1 MGFNINYILLHTASL
16 NSIGIQNG
24 SEMTFGEMIM
34 SPAAVRTT
42 VLSGWT
48 DKFQEFGVNPADAL
62 AVAGVDQQIFP
73 GGHETIPLANF
84 TRMAEYVGEAASNSA
99 ATWLI
104 GESYD
109 LAELGEVGAA
119 VTSAKTLGGALRRLT
134 DNFELLQDSSRLSL
148 ETDADAATISYRI
161 LEPSIWPRYH
171 DALFSM
177 GIIAK
182 IVRMAIPD
190 AMESFELGFECSKR
204 DTGLHL
210 SPAQMAF
217 ECEANSI
224 RIPIALLDRAMPISQ
239 SPSDLNSLKS
249 LSSAL
254 AEKRRS
260 RSACERLAG
269 IIFERLSDGDIN
281 QDCLA
286 SEIGMSSRTM
296 RRRLADEA
304 TSFQQLL
311 DECRMRQAVL
321 EFQVRPFASIADIA
335 LRLGYAEH
343 STFTRAFSRWA
354 GTPPQRF
361 RSEMNLTEH

>member
-1 MGFNINYILLHTASL
+1 
-16 NSIGIQNG
+16 
-24 SEMTFGEMIM
+24 M

-42 VLSGWT
+42 VLSGWI
-48 DKFQEFGVNPADAL
+48 DKFQEFGVNPADAF
-62 AVAGVDQQIFP
+62 AVAGVDQHILP
-73 GGHETIPLANF
+73 GGHGTIPLANF

-99 ATWLI
+99 ASWLI
-104 GESYD
+104 GENYD

-119 VTSAKTLGGALRRLT
+119 VTSAKTLGSALRRLT

-161 LEPSIWPRYH
+161 LDPSIWPRYH

-182 IVRMAIPD
+182 IVRMAVPD

-210 SPAQMAF
+210 SQSQMAF

-224 RIPIALLDRAMPISQ
+224 RIPIALLDRAMPTSQ
-239 SPSDLNSLKS
+239 VSSDLKS

-254 AEKRRS
+254 TEKRRS
-260 RSACERLAG
+260 RSACERLAD
-269 IIFERLSDGDIN
+269 IIFGRLSDGDIN

-321 EFQVRPFASIADIA
+321 EFQVRPFASIADVA

-343 STFTRAFSRWA
+343 STFTRAFSRWV

-361 RSEMNLTEH
+361 RSEMNLTKH

>member
-1 MGFNINYILLHTASL
+1 MILMA
-16 NSIGIQNG
+16 IGEIVMN
-24 SEMTFGEMIM
+24 
-34 SPAAVRTT
+34 PAAVRTT

-48 DKFQEFGVNPADAL
+48 DRCQEFGIVPADAM
-62 AVAGVDQQIFP
+62 AVAGMSKQGLP
-73 GGHETIPLANF
+73 CERETIPLANF
-84 TRMAEYVGEAASNSA
+84 TRMAEYVGEGASNLAAS
-99 ATWLI
+99 WLI

-109 LAELGEVGAA
+109 LAELGEVGTA
-119 VTSAKTLGGALRRLT
+119 VTSAKTLGSALRRLT

-148 ETDADAATISYRI
+148 ETSADTATVSYRI
-161 LEPSIWPRYH
+161 LDPSIWPRYH

-182 IVRMAIPD
+182 IVQMAIPD
-190 AMESFELGFECSKR
+190 GMECFELGFECSKR
-204 DTGLHL
+204 DTGLHI
-210 SPAQMAF
+210 SQAQLDF

-224 RIPIALLDRAMPISQ
+224 RIPIALLDKAMPISGA
-239 SPSDLNSLKS
+239 PSDLKF

-269 IIFERLSDGDIN
+269 IIFGRLSDGDIN

-321 EFQVRPFASIADIA
+321 EFQIRPFASIADIA

-361 RSEMNLTEH
+361 RSEMNLTKH

>member
-1 MGFNINYILLHTASL
+1 
-16 NSIGIQNG
+16 
-24 SEMTFGEMIM
+24 M

-48 DKFQEFGVNPADAL
+48 DRFQEFGVSRADAL
-62 AVAGVDQQIFP
+62 AVAGVEQHFLPCSRD
-73 GGHETIPLANF
+73 TIPLANF
-84 TRMAEYVGEAASNSA
+84 TQMAEYVGETASNSA
-99 ATWLI
+99 VGWLI
-104 GESYD
+104 GENYD
-109 LAELGEVGAA
+109 LAELGEVGIAI
-119 VTSAKTLGGALRRLT
+119 TSAKTLGGALRRFT

-148 ETDADAATISYRI
+148 ESDADAATISYRI
-161 LEPSIWPRYH
+161 LDPSIWPRYH
-171 DALFSM
+171 DALFSL

-182 IVRMAIPD
+182 IVQMAIPD
-190 AMESFELGFECSKR
+190 AMQSFELGFECTKR
-204 DTGLHL
+204 ETGLNL
-210 SPAQMAF
+210 SQAQMAF

-224 RIPIALLDRAMPISQ
+224 RIPIALLDTAMPTSQ
-239 SPSDLNSLKS
+239 APSDLKS

-260 RSACERLAG
+260 RSACERLVG
-269 IIFERLSDGDIN
+269 IIFGRLSDGDIN

-321 EFQVRPFASIADIA
+321 EFQVRPYASIADIA

-361 RSEMNLTEH
+361 RSEMNLTKH